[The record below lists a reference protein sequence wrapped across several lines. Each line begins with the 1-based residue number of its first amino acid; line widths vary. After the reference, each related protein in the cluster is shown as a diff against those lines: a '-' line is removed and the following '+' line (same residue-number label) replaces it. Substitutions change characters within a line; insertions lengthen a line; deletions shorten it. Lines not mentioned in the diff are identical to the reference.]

1 MTPHVPSRAREL
13 ARAASLLEEAERLA
27 LHAASGQAAIVRDP
41 RAARF
46 FALQARQEAF
56 HARVFATTAAFLAPG
71 PVIAHPG
78 EAALAAYRA
87 RLDGDLDAGDLWTS
101 VVGVQV
107 ALEALG
113 AAVLGEVE
121 ERLVRHLPGL
131 VPLHR
136 VLARQE
142 AAHHAFGL
150 RLVER
155 AAVRGEL
162 AAPQVRAAVAHYR
175 PLAVGLLAACAEL
188 LDGLGDSPA
197 PYAARFEALLPAWF
211 LAPA

>member
-1 MTPHVPSRAREL
+1 AR
-13 ARAASLLEEAERLA
+13 
-27 LHAASGQAAIVRDP
+27 
-41 RAARF
+41 
-46 FALQARQEAF
+46 QARQEAF
-56 HARVFATTAAFLAPG
+56 HARAFAAAGTFLAPG
-71 PVIAHPG
+71 ATLTHPG
-78 EAALAAYRA
+78 GPALAAYRA
-87 RLDGDLDAGDLWTS
+87 QLDRDLDAGDLWSS

-121 ERLVRHLPGL
+121 ERLVLHLPAL
-131 VPLHR
+131 APLHR

-155 AAVRGEL
+155 AAARGAL
-162 AAPQVRAAVAHYR
+162 SAPRLGAAAGAYR
-175 PLAVGLLAACAEL
+175 PLAMGLLAGCAEL

-197 PYAARFEALLPAWF
+197 PYAARFEALLPTWF
-211 LAPA
+211 LEAA

>member
-1 MTPHVPSRAREL
+1 MTPHVRSRARDL
-13 ARAASLLEEAERLA
+13 ARAATLLEAAERLA
-27 LHAASGQAAIVRDP
+27 LHAASRQAAIAREP
-41 RAARF
+41 RGARF

-56 HARVFATTAAFLAPG
+56 HARMFAAAAACLAPG
-71 PVIAHPG
+71 ATLAHPAG
-78 EAALAAYRA
+78 PALTAYQV
-87 RLDGDLDAGDLWTS
+87 RLDRDLDAGDVWSS
-101 VVGVQV
+101 VVGLQV

-121 ERLVRHLPGL
+121 ERLARHLPAL
-131 VPLHR
+131 APLHR

-155 AAVRGEL
+155 AAARGEL
-162 AAPQVRAAVAHYR
+162 AAPRAQAAVAHYR
-175 PLAVGLLAACAEL
+175 PLAGGLLAACAEL

-197 PYAARFEALLPAWF
+197 PYAARFEALLPTWF
-211 LAPA
+211 RDA

>member
-1 MTPHVPSRAREL
+1 MTPHVRSRAREL
-13 ARAASLLEEAERLA
+13 ARAATLLEAAERLA
-27 LHAASGQAAIVRDP
+27 LHAASAQTAIVREP

-71 PVIAHPG
+71 PALAHPG

-87 RLDGDLDAGDLWTS
+87 RLDGDLGAGDLWSS

-113 AAVLGEVE
+113 AAVLE
-121 ERLVRHLPGL
+121 ELEGRLVRHLPAL
-131 VPLHR
+131 APLHR

-150 RLVER
+150 QRVER
-155 AAVRGEL
+155 ARASGEL
-162 AAPQVRAAVAHYR
+162 AGPRARAAAADYR
-175 PLAVGLLAACAEL
+175 GLATGLLAACAEL
-188 LDGLGDSPA
+188 LDGLGETAA

-211 LAPA
+211 RDA